1 MYRYQ
6 FEDGFIVV
14 TYLSRNELAWE
25 ETRHGKLVSKT
36 PA

>member
-14 TYLSRNELAWE
+14 SCLSHNDIAWE